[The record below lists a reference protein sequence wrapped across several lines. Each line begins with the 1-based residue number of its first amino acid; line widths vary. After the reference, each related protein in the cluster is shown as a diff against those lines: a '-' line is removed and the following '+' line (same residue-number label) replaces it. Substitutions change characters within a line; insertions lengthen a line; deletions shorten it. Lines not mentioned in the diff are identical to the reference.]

1 MKDKSN
7 FVLICFGAVIVVWIA
22 LIVAPFLNGGLIQI
36 IKELPIKINTP
47 FNIEFCK
54 DSFKAVFIFLCSY
67 FLVIGI
73 YYAIKKN
80 YRKGEEYGSAIW
92 GDVKVI
98 NKKYIQYP
106 DTKNKILTQNVKI
119 GLKAQKHKRNLNT
132 LVCGRKSVQ
141 VKLDFL

>member
-1 MKDKSN
+1 MIL
-7 FVLICFGAVIVVWIA
+7 F
-22 LIVAPFLNGGLIQI
+22 FLHCYI
-36 IKELPIKINTP
+36 IPIL
-47 FNIEFCK
+47 
-54 DSFKAVFIFLCSY
+54 FLCSY
-67 FLVIGI
+67 FLAIGI
-73 YYAIKKN
+73 YYATKKN